1 MAQQSSS
8 GSSKRIIAIL
18 VLIAIGGAGFYFA
31 WRWLAGP
38 RATSAESMMAAIR
51 ANSRGLGELEHFK
64 AGYPKAIKQIEE
76 ATRLAA
82 RINLGIA
89 LMNDE
94 NSRPRCVEVF
104 EGILKQHPDNPYAH
118 FCLGILAQSL

>member
-64 AGYPKAIKQIEE
+64 AGYPKAIKQFEE
-76 ATRLAA
+76 ATRLAPDWLAA

-104 EGILKQHPDNPYAH
+104 EGILKQHPDNPY
-118 FCLGILAQSL
+118 